1 MEKLKLFNPKT
12 GDYIVISQ
20 EYKDSVI
27 SITGYFI
34 TRDGQKIKYTQY
46 KSSLFDDVYT
56 QARFL
61 TSSDTDYIQVSK
73 GHKLQVCY

>member
-20 EYKDSVI
+20 EYQNSII

-34 TRDGQKIKYTQY
+34 TRDGRKIKYTQY
-46 KSSLFDDVYT
+46 KSGLFDDVYT

-61 TSSDTDYIQVSK
+61 TSSDPDYIQVSK
-73 GHKLQVCY
+73 GDELQVCY

>member
-1 MEKLKLFNPKT
+1 MKKLKLFNPKT

-20 EYKDSVI
+20 EYQNSII

-34 TRDGQKIKYTQY
+34 TRDGRKIKYTQY
-46 KSSLFDDVYT
+46 KSSLFDDIYT

-61 TSSDTDYIQVSK
+61 TSRDPDYIQVSK
-73 GHKLQVCY
+73 GDKLQVCY